1 MTPGPTSSAAPNWWH
16 RQPRRR
22 KSLTVS
28 GAAAVVLIG
37 AGAAAGGQ
45 PDAAE
50 SAPTATMTTES
61 RESREHVSPDTTAIV
76 TTTEAPTT
84 TAATLPPTTTPPP
97 TLPLTYTVASVTDGD
112 TIDVV
117 PSDGSP
123 AVTVRLVGID
133 TPEVGAC
140 EADAATWTL
149 TSMLQGQTVTL
160 TPGGDGEDTDRYGR
174 LLRYVDVAGVDAGL
188 RLVEDGL
195 AVARYDSR
203 DGYGRHDRE
212 DTYVAADNVS
222 PAYVCPPPPTTAPPA
237 TQAPPPPPPPPAP
250 APVFAA
256 PQQAGGCDPN
266 YTGCV
271 PIDSD
276 VDCASGSGNGPSYVS
291 GPVRVIG
298 NDIYGLDGN
307 DNDGI
312 ACE

>member
-1 MTPGPTSSAAPNWWH
+1 VTSTASNWWH
-16 RQPRRR
+16 RQTRRR
-22 KSLTVS
+22 KSLTIS
-28 GAAAVVLIG
+28 GAVAAVLIG

-45 PDAAE
+45 PEDAV
-50 SAPTATMTTES
+50 SAPTTIV
-61 RESREHVSPDTTAIV
+61 RENVSPDTTV
-76 TTTEAPTT
+76 TTQ
-84 TAATLPPTTTPPP
+84 PPTTTPLPAP
-97 TLPLTYTVASVTDGD
+97 PLTYTVASVIDGD

-117 PSDGSP
+117 ASDGSA
-123 AVTVRLVGID
+123 AVTVRLTGID

-149 TSMLQGQTVTL
+149 TSMLQGQSVTL

-188 RLVEDGL
+188 RLIEDGL

-212 DTYVAADNVS
+212 STYVAADDAA
-222 PAYVCPPPPTTAPPA
+222 PDYVCPPPTTTAPV
-237 TQAPPPPPPPPAP
+237 
-250 APVFAA
+250 PVFAA
-256 PQQAGGCDPN
+256 PQSAVGCDAN
-266 YTGCV
+266 YSGCV

-276 VDCASGSGNGPSYVS
+276 VDCAGGSGNGPSYVN

-298 NDIYGLDGN
+298 NDIYGLDGK
-307 DNDGI
+307 DDDGI